1 MYSYI
6 YRFFQSLILKRSF
19 YDDVLEIINYANKF
33 NQVVEIGCADSL
45 ILKKLKLSFFYH
57 GYEIEKNYILK
68 SKKLYKN
75 EKKYSFFNKGI
86 DQIDFRNYNPKKTI
100 IIIVGVFHHVDSNKI
115 KKFMEKTK
123 DFTVYAID
131 AVRIKDQNFLT
142 KFLLNNDKGKFVRH
156 IDDYKKLLKDYDFLI
171 ARNMYLRFPYDH
183 LVSTKNIDY
192 QFLKSIFKK
201 NLFTN

>member
-1 MYSYI
+1 
-6 YRFFQSLILKRSF
+6 
-19 YDDVLEIINYANKF
+19 
-33 NQVVEIGCADSL
+33 
-45 ILKKLKLSFFYH
+45 
-57 GYEIEKNYILK
+57 
-68 SKKLYKN
+68 
-75 EKKYSFFNKGI
+75 
-86 DQIDFRNYNPKKTI
+86 
-100 IIIVGVFHHVDSNKI
+100 
-115 KKFMEKTK
+115 MEKTK